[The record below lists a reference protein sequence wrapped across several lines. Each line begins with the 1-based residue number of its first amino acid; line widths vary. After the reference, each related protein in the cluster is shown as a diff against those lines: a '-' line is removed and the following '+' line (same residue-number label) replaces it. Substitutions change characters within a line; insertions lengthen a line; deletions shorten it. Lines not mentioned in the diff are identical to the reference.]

1 VAARAPRRRRHGSRI
16 LLGLLI
22 LAILSG
28 PLAVGAALLYVRS
41 SKGDRPAAAATPP
54 AQPSPA
60 TLTTVAPATDSPE
73 LGGPV
78 ATRVPLPTTP
88 AAAVAA
94 AVAVGTDRGTRVGV
108 AVRDRRTGA
117 TYVGGEPDA
126 SFFSASLVKVFIAA
140 RLLAEDKA
148 EDPTVRDR
156 MHLMIVASD
165 DDAASDLYP
174 VAGGEELV
182 GWISARYHITGLR
195 VTTDPGAWGLTG
207 VTARAMVAF
216 YAAVATDAKVG
227 PWLLDAMGDA
237 AKRGSD
243 GFDQNYGLMP
253 VARTWRVKQGWLCCV
268 DGMMWM
274 HSTGYVDQD
283 RFAIALLTE
292 GDPDA
297 YDAYAR
303 ETVTLMARALLPQGT
318 LPGA

>member
-1 VAARAPRRRRHGSRI
+1 MIFTIVAA
-16 LLGLLI
+16 
-22 LAILSG
+22 
-28 PLAVGAALLYVRS
+28 PLTVGGALLYAHS
-41 SKGDRPAAAATPP
+41 SRAARPSAHPATPT
-54 AQPSPA
+54 AGPSP
-60 TLTTVAPATDSPE
+60 TTPALVAPGAPAPE
-73 LGGPV
+73 PTGPGGAV
-78 ATRVPLPTTP
+78 ATRVPVPTTP

-94 AVAVGTDRGTRVGV
+94 AVAVGVDRGMRVGV

-117 TYVGGEPDA
+117 TYVGGEPDR

-140 RLLAEDKA
+140 RLLTEGKA
-148 EDPTVRDR
+148 DDPGVRDTMR
-156 MHLMIVASD
+156 LMIAASD
-165 DDAASDLYP
+165 DDAASELYP

-182 GWISARYHITGLR
+182 AWISARYHVSGLS
-195 VTTDPGAWGLTG
+195 VTSDPGAWGLTG

-237 AKRGSD
+237 AERGSD

-268 DGMMWM
+268 DGMMWL

-292 GDPDA
+292 GSPDA

-303 ETVTLMARALLPQGT
+303 QTLTLMARALLPQGT

>member
-1 VAARAPRRRRHGSRI
+1 M
-16 LLGLLI
+16 
-22 LAILSG
+22 
-28 PLAVGAALLYVRS
+28 
-41 SKGDRPAAAATPP
+41 
-54 AQPSPA
+54 
-60 TLTTVAPATDSPE
+60 
-73 LGGPV
+73 
-78 ATRVPLPTTP
+78 
-88 AAAVAA
+88 
-94 AVAVGTDRGTRVGV
+94 

-117 TYVGGEPDA
+117 TYVGGAADG

-140 RLLAEDKA
+140 RLLAEGKA
-148 EDPTVRDR
+148 QDPAVRDE

-182 GWISARYHITGLR
+182 GWISARYHVSGLS
-195 VTTDPGAWGLTG
+195 VTTEAGAWGLTG

-216 YAAVATDAKVG
+216 YAAVAADAAVG
-227 PWLLDAMGDA
+227 PWLLAAMGDA
-237 AKRGSD
+237 AERGSD
-243 GFDQNYGLMP
+243 GFDQNFGLMP
-253 VARTWRVKQGWLCCV
+253 VARDRRIKQGWLCCV

-274 HSTGYVDQD
+274 HSTGYVDRD

-292 GDPDA
+292 GDEDV